1 VLEVVE
7 RLPGREIEEEAVTTL
22 LSLVRLLRKTLRVLE
37 LTHLKPMVAV
47 VVAVLVLVK
56 HQEEMVALEEAQEII
71 VHNQEE
77 PGTPRLLP
85 LLKEIMVVQ
94 TAL

>member
-1 VLEVVE
+1 
-7 RLPGREIEEEAVTTL
+7 
-22 LSLVRLLRKTLRVLE
+22 
-37 LTHLKPMVAV
+37 M
-47 VVAVLVLVK
+47 LVLVK

-77 PGTPRLLP
+77 RGTPRLLP